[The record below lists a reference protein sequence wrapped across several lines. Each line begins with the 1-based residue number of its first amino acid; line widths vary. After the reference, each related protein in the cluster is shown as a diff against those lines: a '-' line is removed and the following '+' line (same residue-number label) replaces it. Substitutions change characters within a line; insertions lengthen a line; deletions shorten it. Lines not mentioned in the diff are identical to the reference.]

1 MKKVRIYSLK
11 KELGLDSCTPILD
24 ACKQVGLN
32 VKSASNTI
40 TKSQARQVAELV
52 KGGQSVSS
60 LRSAKSAKPPRRKSR
75 SSAPQA
81 AASSIPVGGLESSK
95 QKSRKQRSQ
104 SSSRAHALSQ
114 SRGQSAQS
122 ASNQPSQAAAR
133 EKETAD
139 REISNVGWSS
149 QYLNG
154 NRVFALKVAGLKS
167 ARMRHAFTTYT
178 VSFDRLSHEI
188 QRIHRSEA
196 RIIGIDVAH

>member
-11 KELGLDSCTPILD
+11 KELGLDNCTPILD

-60 LRSAKSAKPPRRKSR
+60 LRSPKSTKSPKRKSR
-75 SSAPQA
+75 PSAPQA
-81 AASSIPVGGLESSK
+81 AASPIPAVGLESSNK
-95 QKSRKQRSQ
+95 KSRKQRSQ
-104 SSSRAHALSQ
+104 SSSRVTARSQ

-122 ASNQPSQAAAR
+122 ASNHPYQAASSK
-133 EKETAD
+133 KETAD
-139 REISNVGWSS
+139 MEISNVGWAPP
-149 QYLNG
+149 YLNG
-154 NRVFALKVAGLKS
+154 NRVFVLKVAGLKS
-167 ARMRHAFTTYT
+167 ARTRHAFTTYT

-188 QRIHRSEA
+188 QRINRSEA